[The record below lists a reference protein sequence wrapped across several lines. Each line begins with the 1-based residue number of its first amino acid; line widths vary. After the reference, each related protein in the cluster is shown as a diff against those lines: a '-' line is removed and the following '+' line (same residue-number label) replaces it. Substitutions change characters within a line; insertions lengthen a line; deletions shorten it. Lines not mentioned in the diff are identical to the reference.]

1 MPKRAL
7 RRPRALLRNFCGDSP
22 AQTGASNFR
31 FDNQAQ
37 KMFNYLTFNN
47 RKKTEKLMTD
57 SAPMPMAE
65 ARIALSHLDGNI
77 RAIRRWTGEHVRI
90 MGVVKANAY
99 GHGVHRVAG
108 TLEQAGV
115 GDFGVANIQ
124 EAVALRTGQALKK
137 PASILA
143 FSSPLLP
150 QIDAYLQHDI
160 EMTVCSFDMLRAA
173 EEKAAA
179 CGKKL
184 TLQVKVDTGMG
195 RLGLQPAETM
205 ELLRTI
211 DCSPHL
217 ILKGIYT
224 HFAEGSKPDGYTAF
238 QLDRFRELV
247 MQYQSESGR
256 IVCKHAA
263 SSGPILCRKDA
274 WLDMVRPGILL
285 YGYLPDPCMPT
296 PVTVKPV
303 MQVEAKVVFI
313 KTVEQGTTVSYNRT
327 WTAPG
332 PRSIATI
339 AAGYADGY
347 PRALSNRGTV
357 VINGKSFPQVGTVTM
372 DQIMIDLGTDH
383 DVKTGDN
390 AILFGW
396 EGPSADDIAGSTGS
410 ISYEVLCSVSG
421 RVKRLFI

>member
-1 MPKRAL
+1 
-7 RRPRALLRNFCGDSP
+7 
-22 AQTGASNFR
+22 
-31 FDNQAQ
+31 
-37 KMFNYLTFNN
+37 
-47 RKKTEKLMTD
+47 
-57 SAPMPMAE
+57 MAE

-77 RAIRRWTGEHVRI
+77 RAIRHWTGGHVRI

-108 TLEQAGV
+108 TLEHAGV
-115 GDFGVANIQ
+115 SDFGVANIQ
-124 EAVALRTGQALKK
+124 EAVALRTGEALKK
-137 PASILA
+137 PAAILA
-143 FSSPLLP
+143 FSSPLP
-150 QIDAYLQHDI
+150 GQIDAYLQHDI

-173 EEKAAA
+173 EEKASA
-179 CGKKL
+179 CGRKL

-205 ELLRTI
+205 ELLRAI
-211 DCSPHL
+211 DRSGHL
-217 ILKGIYT
+217 TLKGIYT

-238 QLDRFRELV
+238 QLDRFRDLV

-256 IVCKHAA
+256 TVCKHAA
-263 SSGPILCRKDA
+263 SSGAILCRKDA

-285 YGYLPDPCMPT
+285 YGYLPDPGMPS
-296 PVTVKPV
+296 PIAVKPV
-303 MQVEAKVVFI
+303 MQFEAKVVFI
-313 KTVEQGTTVSYNRT
+313 KTVGQGATVSYNRT

-347 PRALSNRGTV
+347 PRALSNRATV